1 MSPTLASALTFL
13 PIQKQAVP
21 VAEETIASGLKATET
36 LKAVR
41 AELAVPAIP
50 KAQPTPNI
58 QRE

>member
-13 PIQKQAVP
+13 PNQKQAVP
-21 VAEETIASGLKATET
+21 VAEETIAIGAKLTET

-41 AELAVPAIP
+41 AELTVPATP